1 MLAHLNRHQLTALL
15 FYSKNMPVTVI
26 DTNMKASTTICIM
39 AGITTNNTKGSNFM
53 LRK

>member
-1 MLAHLNRHQLTALL
+1 
-15 FYSKNMPVTVI
+15 MPVTLI
-26 DTNMKASTTICIM
+26 DASMKASTTICIM